1 MDRRHGPRYGGG
13 SRRENVPREE
23 RPRSGEELRATLAR
37 LDRGPY
43 PAYKELRGTWE
54 LGAVA
59 LFIDHVQG
67 DPFAAPS
74 RVRVRVPRAGQG
86 ALDRALDGDS
96 RARRVALGDFLARRG
111 ARAVERHA
119 RRGQGSG
126 KSGEVRI
133 DAPGQEVLERSACR
147 IADSWVEVRLSVGLP
162 AAGRSILGR
171 EAMVLLTETLP
182 TIAWEA
188 LRLTTTDENDAAR
201 QHLDTVEDARALRA
215 QLLERGL
222 VAFVADGAILPRASG
237 VSQRPLPGAVPFVS
251 PPELRVTLQVP
262 HAGSIAGMGVSEG
275 LTVIVGGGFHGKS
288 TLLNAIARGPYE
300 HIPGDGRERVVAR
313 ADATVIRA
321 EDGRR
326 VAGVDISPFIGAVPS
341 GGTTVR
347 FSTENASGSTSQAAN
362 IIEAIEAGCRTLI
375 MDEDTCATNFL
386 IRDARM
392 RRLVPS
398 AREPITPFV
407 DRVRD
412 LYAGRGV
419 STLLVLGG
427 SGDYLGVAD
436 TVVWMDAYHPREVT
450 ARAHAIA
457 AEDGVPVP
465 AVPQPF
471 AVPPTRVP
479 DPASVSAARRGRDRV
494 RARGTEEIA
503 FGGGDIDL
511 RAVEQ
516 IVDPSQTRAIGE
528 LLAYATAHGVLDG
541 GRTIAEILAALDAAL
556 DRAGLDLLAERPDEH
571 PGDLARPRML
581 EVAAALNRL
590 RTLKVMTSD
599 E

>member
-1 MDRRHGPRYGGG
+1 MDRRHGSRYGGG
-13 SRRENVPREE
+13 GPRCDEGPHDG
-23 RPRSGEELRATLAR
+23 RPRSGEELRAALTR

-43 PAYKELRGTWE
+43 PAYKALRGSWD
-54 LGAVA
+54 LGAVT

-74 RVRVRVPRAGQG
+74 RVRVRVPRARQG
-86 ALDRALDGDS
+86 ALDPALDGAS

-126 KSGEVRI
+126 RSGEVRI

-147 IADSWVEVRLSVGLP
+147 VADEWVELRLSAGLP

-171 EAMVLLTETLP
+171 EAAALLVDTLP

-188 LRLTTTDENDAAR
+188 LRLTTAEELVAAR
-201 QHLDTVEDARALRA
+201 RHLDTVEDARALRA
-215 QLLERGL
+215 QLADHGL
-222 VAFVADGAILPRASG
+222 VAFIADGAILPRVSG
-237 VSQRPLPGAVPFVS
+237 VSQRPLVGAVPFES
-251 PPELRVTLQVP
+251 PPELRVELQTP
-262 HAGSIAGMGVSEG
+262 HAGAVVGMGVPEG

-288 TLLNAIARGPYE
+288 TILSAIARGPYE
-300 HIPGDGRERVVAR
+300 HLPGDGRERVVAR

-326 VAGVDISPFIGAVPS
+326 VAEVDISPFIGALPS
-341 GGTTVR
+341 GGGTAR

-362 IIEAIEAGCRTLI
+362 IMEAIEAGCRTLI

-398 AREPITPFV
+398 EREPITPFV

-412 LYAGRGV
+412 LHAGLGI

-436 TVVWMDAYHPREVT
+436 TVVWMDAYRPREVT

-457 AEDGVPVP
+457 AEDSVSVPVAP
-465 AVPQPF
+465 RPF
-471 AVPPTRVP
+471 APPPR
-479 DPASVSAARRGRDRV
+479 ASPIRRASAPNVAGVTACGRAGRRRSPSAGRRSICARSSRSSIRARR
-494 RARGTEEIA
+494 ARSARCWHTPP
-503 FGGGDIDL
+503 
-511 RAVEQ
+511 RAVSSMA
-516 IVDPSQTRAIGE
+516 V
-528 LLAYATAHGVLDG
+528 
-541 GRTIAEILAALDAAL
+541 
-556 DRAGLDLLAERPDEH
+556 
-571 PGDLARPRML
+571 ARSPR
-581 EVAAALNRL
+581 R
-590 RTLKVMTSD
+590 
-599 E
+599 